1 MTMYD
6 AFRFG
11 HQHQQQQQ
19 QQTTTEDSISDMV
32 NGLRISSSS
41 NQQGHQASYI
51 RVGTPPPTLAP
62 PPAAPRKRKAD
73 AAMKKER
80 SVAAVTAARQLIFE
94 DVAPLNAING

>member
-11 HQHQQQQQ
+11 HRNQQHE
-19 QQTTTEDSISDMV
+19 QTTTEESISDMV

-41 NQQGHQASYI
+41 NQQGQQANYI
-51 RVGTPPPTLAP
+51 MVGTPPPTLAP

-73 AAMKKER
+73 TAMKKER
-80 SVAAVTAARQLIFE
+80 SVAAVSAARQLIFE
-94 DVAPLNAING
+94 DVAPLDVING